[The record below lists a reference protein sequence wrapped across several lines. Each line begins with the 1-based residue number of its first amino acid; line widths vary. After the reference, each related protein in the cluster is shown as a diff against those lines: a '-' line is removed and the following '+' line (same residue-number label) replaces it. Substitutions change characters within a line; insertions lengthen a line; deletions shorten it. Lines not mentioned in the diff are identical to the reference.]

1 MDNGLEDLYEE
12 IILQGKKENVDELKI
27 KKMIALLKDIIKNGD
42 MEREEL
48 ISRFNQIGG
57 K

>member
-1 MDNGLEDLYEE
+1 MDNGLENLYEE

-42 MEREEL
+42 MGREEL